1 MEGFEDLARIKEPP
15 KSKEAEQA
23 VLGGVLLDNSRF
35 ADITNHVY
43 AQDFY
48 FDNHRLIFEVMS
60 QLSAAGKMMDTLTIT
75 EALRQ
80 RGDLEQVGGKPYL
93 DQLYIETASAVNIVA
108 YADIVHERAVMRRLI
123 SASSEIADSVYFPEG
138 RDARELLDN
147 AERKV
152 FAIAESYQKGEA
164 QKDFQLVRNVTA
176 SVIEH
181 LGKLAETGSEVTGLS
196 TGWDRLDKQ
205 TAGLQP
211 GDLIIVAGRPSMG
224 KTTFAM
230 NMAEYVAI
238 AEKKPVAVFSLEM
251 PAQSL
256 VLRMISSLGRLD
268 QSKLR
273 LGQIEEEDEAKL
285 VSAVTQLNNAPIYIH
300 DGSNMSPTDIHSWVR
315 RLAKWPD
322 VQEKGGIG
330 LILIDYLQLMAIPGF
345 KEGKV
350 NMMSEISRS
359 LKLLAKEFNVPVIA
373 LSQLNRGVDSRPDHR
388 PVMSDIRDSGAIE
401 QDADVI
407 MFVYRDEV
415 YKKDA
420 SEMKGKAEIII
431 AKQRNGP
438 TGTVVLGFQGQF
450 LRFVNLAAQHYEDYG
465 E

>member
-35 ADITNHVY
+35 EHIANRVY

-48 FDNHRLIFEVMS
+48 FDNHRVIFEVMS
-60 QLSAAGKMMDTLTIT
+60 QLFNSGKMIDTLAIS

-93 DQLYIETASAVNIVA
+93 DQLYIETASAVNIGA

-123 SASSEIADSVYFPEG
+123 AASSEIADSVYFPEG
-138 RDARELLDN
+138 RDARELIDN

-152 FAIAESYQKGEA
+152 FAIAESYQNESEDG
-164 QKDFQLVRNVTA
+164 FQLVRNVTA
-176 SVIEH
+176 SVVAH
-181 LGKLAETGSEVTGLS
+181 LEKLAETGNEVTGLS

-268 QSKLR
+268 QSRLR

-300 DGSNMSPTDIHSWVR
+300 DGSNMSPTDIRSWVR
-315 RLAKWPD
+315 RLHRE
-322 VQEKGGIG
+322 VGGLG

-450 LRFVNLAAQHYEDYG
+450 LRFVNLAPQQYEDYG

>member
-1 MEGFEDLARIKEPP
+1 M
-15 KSKEAEQA
+15 
-23 VLGGVLLDNSRF
+23 LGGVLLDNSRF

-80 RGDLEQVGGKPYL
+80 RGDLEQAGGKPYL

-256 VLRMISSLGRLD
+256 VLRMIS
-268 QSKLR
+268 
-273 LGQIEEEDEAKL
+273 ATWP
-285 VSAVTQLNNAPIYIH
+285 SAS
-300 DGSNMSPTDIHSWVR
+300 SN
-315 RLAKWPD
+315 
-322 VQEKGGIG
+322 G
-330 LILIDYLQLMAIPGF
+330 
-345 KEGKV
+345 
-350 NMMSEISRS
+350 
-359 LKLLAKEFNVPVIA
+359 
-373 LSQLNRGVDSRPDHR
+373 
-388 PVMSDIRDSGAIE
+388 
-401 QDADVI
+401 
-407 MFVYRDEV
+407 
-415 YKKDA
+415 
-420 SEMKGKAEIII
+420 
-431 AKQRNGP
+431 
-438 TGTVVLGFQGQF
+438 
-450 LRFVNLAAQHYEDYG
+450 
-465 E
+465 

>member
-1 MEGFEDLARIKEPP
+1 MEGFEDTARIKEPP
-15 KSKEAEQA
+15 RSQEAEQA
-23 VLGGVLLDNSRF
+23 VIGGVLLDSERFEQIASRVF
-35 ADITNHVY
+35 V
-43 AQDFY
+43 QDFY
-48 FDNHRLIFEVMS
+48 YDNHRLIFKAMQE
-60 QLSAAGKMMDTLTIT
+60 LSDNSRPLDSVTIS
-75 EALRQ
+75 ELLRQ
-80 RGDLEQVGGKPYL
+80 RGELEQAGGKHYL
-93 DQLYIETASAVNIVA
+93 DQLYIETPSAVNIGA
-108 YADIVHERAVMRRLI
+108 YADIVHDRAVMRRLI
-123 SASSEIADSVYFPEG
+123 SASSEIADSAYFPEG
-138 RDARELLDN
+138 RNARELIDN

-152 FAIAESYQKGEA
+152 FAIAESYHSDEEEG
-164 QKDFQLVRNVTA
+164 FQLVRNVTA
-176 SVIEH
+176 SVLEH
-181 LGKLAETGSEVTGLS
+181 LLKLAETGSEITGLS
-196 TGWDRLDKQ
+196 TGWELLDKQ

-238 AEKKPVAVFSLEM
+238 SEKRPVAVFSLEM
-251 PAQSL
+251 PAQQL
-256 VLRMISSLGRLD
+256 VMRMISSLGRID
-268 QSKLR
+268 QSRLR
-273 LGQIEEEDEAKL
+273 LGQIEDEESRL
-285 VSAVTQLNNAPIYIH
+285 VSAITQLNQAPIHIH
-300 DGSNMSPTDIHSWVR
+300 DGSNMSPTDIRAWVR
-315 RLAKWPD
+315 RLHRE
-322 VQEKGGIG
+322 VGGLG

-373 LSQLNRGVDSRPDHR
+373 LSQLSRGVEQRPDKR

-420 SEMKGKAEIII
+420 SDKKGIAEIII

-438 TGTVVLGFQGQF
+438 TGTVPLGFQGQY
-450 LRFVNLAAQHYEDYG
+450 LRFVNLAPQQYEDFG

>member
-35 ADITNHVY
+35 EHISNRVY

-48 FDNHRLIFEVMS
+48 FDNHRVIFEVMS
-60 QLSAAGKMMDTLTIT
+60 QLFNSGKMIDTLAIS

-80 RGDLEQVGGKPYL
+80 RGDLEQVGGKAYL
-93 DQLYIETASAVNIVA
+93 DQLYIETASAVNIGA

-123 SASSEIADSVYFPEG
+123 AASSEIADSVYFPEG
-138 RDARELLDN
+138 RDARELIDN

-152 FAIAESYQKGEA
+152 FAIAESYQNKEEGGF
-164 QKDFQLVRNVTA
+164 QKVRNVAA
-176 SVIEH
+176 SVLKH
-181 LGKLAETGSEVTGLS
+181 LEKLAETGSEITGLS

-230 NMAEYVAI
+230 NMAEYVATL
-238 AEKKPVAVFSLEM
+238 EKKPVAVFSLEM

-256 VLRMISSLGRLD
+256 VLRMISSLGQLD
-268 QSKLR
+268 QSRLR
-273 LGQIEEEDEAKL
+273 LGKLEDEEWGKL
-285 VSAVTQLNNAPIYIH
+285 FAAMAQLNNAPIYIH
-300 DGSNMSPTDIHSWVR
+300 DGSNMSPTDIRSWVR
-315 RLAKWPD
+315 RLHRE
-322 VQEKGGIG
+322 VGGLG

-373 LSQLNRGVDSRPDHR
+373 LSQLNRSVDSRPDHR

-450 LRFVNLAAQHYEDYG
+450 LRFVNLAPQQYEDYG